1 MRIPID
7 GVGRLV
13 VPKALRD
20 ELGISGP
27 TEVELTAVDGRLEL
41 SVPDVPAHVEEHDGV
56 PVIVP
61 DAPLR
66 PISTQDVRA
75 AIERTRR

>member
-13 VPKALRD
+13 VPKPLRD
-20 ELGISGP
+20 ELGISGA

-41 SVPDVPAHVEEHDGV
+41 SVPDVPAHVEDRDGV

-61 DAPLR
+61 DGPV
-66 PISTQDVRA
+66 PPMSTEDVRA